1 MKVVLDT
8 NILVSATQWDYSV
21 SHKLLEKLI
30 RNNVEIFS
38 TAEILDEFAGILRRD
53 FLNSEQ
59 EANSMVEK
67 VIQFLTLVTPNK
79 KVEAIK
85 EDSEDNKILEC
96 ALESQAVYIISYDNH
111 LLKLKEYQGI
121 KIIKPEDVVKE
132 V

>member
-30 RNNVEIFS
+30 RNNAEIFS
-38 TAEILDEFAGILRRD
+38 TAEILEEFAGILRRD

-67 VIQFLTLVTPNK
+67 VIKFLTLVTPSK
-79 KVEAIK
+79 KVQVIK
-85 EDSEDNKILEC
+85 EDSADNKILEC
-96 ALESQAVYIISYDNH
+96 AMESEAEFIISYDKH
-111 LLKLKEYQGI
+111 LLKLGEYQGI
-121 KIIKPEDVVKE
+121 KIMKPEDVIKE